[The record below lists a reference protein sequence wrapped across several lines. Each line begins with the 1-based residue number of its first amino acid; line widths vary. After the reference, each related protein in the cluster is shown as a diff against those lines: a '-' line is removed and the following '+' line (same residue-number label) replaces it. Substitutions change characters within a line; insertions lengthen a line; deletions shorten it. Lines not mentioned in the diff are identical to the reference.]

1 MATEKDTSFK
11 TAYQTLRTNAETLR
25 KQTEP
30 DIDNLLSLVQS
41 SISAYQVCK
50 ERIDAV
56 DKALNTAFAA
66 GPGAQEPGA
75 S

>member
-30 DIDNLLSLVQS
+30 DIDNLLSLVQG

-66 GPGAQEPGA
+66 EPGA
-75 S
+75 RETRES